1 MEKARK
7 SLEVCFSSKLYDE
20 YKRQDTIVVVVDI
33 LRASSSICT
42 AFMHGVEKIIP
53 VATLDEAKEFKEKG
67 YTVASERDGKVVD
80 FADFGNSPH
89 NFTSEDIKGKT
100 IVYSTTNGT
109 NTIHMAKDCH
119 QVLIGA
125 FLNIRALCD
134 YLDAEKHDVV
144 ILCAGWKKKFNIE
157 DTLFAGALSDC
168 LLKSGSFKTNC
179 DSVKASVDLW
189 SLAADDPDEYIKK
202 IAWLKRLGMNDVLN
216 YCFKFNLTNIIPVL
230 EKSYLVPLKS

>member
-1 MEKARK
+1 MTKGQNA
-7 SLEVCFSSKLYDE
+7 LEVCFSSKLYDE

-53 VATLDEAKEFKEKG
+53 VATLNEAKKFKEKG
-67 YTVASERDGKVVD
+67 YIVASERDGKVVD

-89 NFTSEDIKGKT
+89 NFTREDIKGKT

-119 QVLIGA
+119 QVIIGA
-125 FLNIRALCD
+125 FLNIKALCD
-134 YLDAEKHDVV
+134 HLNAANHDVV
-144 ILCAGWKKKFNIE
+144 ILCSGWKNKFNIE

-168 LLKSGSFKTNC
+168 LLKSGSFNTDC

-189 SLAADDPDEYIKK
+189 SLASNNPGEYIKK
-202 IAWLKRLGMNDVLN
+202 IAWLKRLGMTDVLN
-216 YCFKFNLTNIIPVL
+216 YCFRLNLTNIIPVFEKNYLIPL
-230 EKSYLVPLKS
+230 E